1 MVHRHERGFA
11 ETELHSKDN
20 RKDTLMGI
28 DVYGADWCGDCTRAK
43 MLLDRH
49 NVTYN
54 WIDTDADEVARAKA
68 IEISGL
74 QKIPVIV
81 FPNGEFLSEPS
92 NPQIE
97 EQLKANGLA

>member
-1 MVHRHERGFA
+1 
-11 ETELHSKDN
+11 
-20 RKDTLMGI
+20 
-28 DVYGADWCGDCTRAK
+28 
-43 MLLDRH
+43 
-49 NVTYN
+49 VTYN
-54 WIDTDADEVARAKA
+54 WIDTDADEDARAKA

-97 EQLKANGLA
+97 EQLKANGLV

>member
-1 MVHRHERGFA
+1 
-11 ETELHSKDN
+11 
-20 RKDTLMGI
+20 MGI

-49 NVTYN
+49 GVTYN
-54 WIDTDADEVARAKA
+54 WIDTDADEDARAKA

-81 FPNGEFLSEPS
+81 FPNGAFLSEPS

-97 EQLKANGLA
+97 EQLKANNLVD

>member
-1 MVHRHERGFA
+1 VPIFSDVSYVTTVPAYVSRARFPPLAKIVWNDTARSSRGRRR
-11 ETELHSKDN
+11 LPSIN
-20 RKDTLMGI
+20 SLQS
-28 DVYGADWCGDCTRAK
+28 
-43 MLLDRH
+43 
-49 NVTYN
+49 
-54 WIDTDADEVARAKA
+54 DADEDARAKA

-97 EQLKANGLA
+97 EQLKANNLVD

>member
-1 MVHRHERGFA
+1 MA
-11 ETELHSKDN
+11 
-20 RKDTLMGI
+20 I

-43 MLLDRH
+43 MLLDRQG
-49 NVTYN
+49 VTYN
-54 WIDTDADEVARAKA
+54 WIDTDADDDARAKA

-81 FPNGEFLSEPS
+81 FPDGSFLSEPS

-97 EQLKANGLA
+97 EKLQENGLI